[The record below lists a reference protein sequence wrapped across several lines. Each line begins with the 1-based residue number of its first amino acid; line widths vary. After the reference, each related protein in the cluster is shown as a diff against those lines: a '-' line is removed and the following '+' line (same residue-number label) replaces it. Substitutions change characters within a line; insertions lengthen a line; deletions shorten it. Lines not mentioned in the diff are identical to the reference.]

1 MKKLTKSEIISK
13 LPAYI
18 VEEAKMHL
26 RYGVPS
32 HVIRR
37 NGRLEVVF
45 SLRSGYHTDDERFVC
60 TITASDVFTE
70 TEQIENYI
78 NLYHKYPANYHGIRD
93 EAVIARLEEDMTKK
107 RGRLSC
113 RMAKWKGQTSCTS
126 HKRQAYALVYETC
139 KCIKK

>member
-1 MKKLTKSEIISK
+1 MKLTKCKRILK

-37 NGRLEVVF
+37 NGRLEVVD
-45 SLRSGYHTDDERFVC
+45 SLRSGFHADDERFVC
-60 TITASDVFTE
+60 TITDSDVFTE

-78 NLYHKYPANYHGIRD
+78 KLYHKHPANYHGIRD
-93 EAVIARLEEDMTKK
+93 EAVSGRLEENMGYDEKTGEIIMTHGKME
-107 RGRLSC
+107 G
-113 RMAKWKGQTSCTS
+113 ANF
-126 HKRQAYALVYETC
+126 VYPFENGNG
-139 KCIKK
+139 I